1 MNRVFVGLALSM
13 LGGMAGLGCFGRG
26 SEVAS
31 TTTVTSANVSTGA
44 ASDSLADR
52 IARAVCIHEVECG
65 RVHEPE
71 LCVDASRSR
80 VATELG
86 AWTCDG
92 ESARV
97 SAEQCLATLKREVC
111 SVDLSAR
118 ENVCVANGGC
128 ARVESNRP
136 AASR

>member
-1 MNRVFVGLALSM
+1 MKRLLVGLAISLV
-13 LGGMAGLGCFGRG
+13 GVGCFGRG
-26 SEVAS
+26 TETTS
-31 TTTVTSANVSTGA
+31 TTTVTSANVSSGPDTV
-44 ASDSLADR
+44 ADR

-86 AWTCDG
+86 AWTCDS

-118 ENVCVANGGC
+118 ENVCATNGGC
-128 ARVESNRP
+128 ARADSTRP